1 MTGLSKFNIPIRQF
15 GRKKKR
21 KRPKKTKRKKIKDKS
36 NAPIVNRFVYDPLSA
51 FKMLKVHSY
60 VSFDENMHLYIRL
73 GTDPKRSEFNVRG
86 SCYLPYGNGKS
97 VKVGF
102 VPGNDE
108 EKNKATEAK
117 VDIIV
122 EQKELDNIQK
132 GVFNFDK
139 LYATNEGIKLLKPL
153 ARILG
158 PKGLFPNKKVF
169 WCFAFYNFDII
180 YCVAYNDCF
189 NRGVCKIYKPNS
201 EIMLFLSDKT
211 LQKIRSP
218 KYDTLPI
225 FRFVIISFKNLKI

>member
-1 MTGLSKFNIPIRQF
+1 MTGLSKFNIPVRQF

-21 KRPKKTKRKKIKDKS
+21 KRAKKVKKKKIKDKS
-36 NAPIVNRFVYDPLSA
+36 NAPIINRYVYDPLSA
-51 FKMLKVHSY
+51 FKMLKAHSY
-60 VSFDENMHLYIRL
+60 ASFDENMHLYIRL

-108 EKNKATEAK
+108 ERKKAKEAN

-122 EQKELDNIQK
+122 EEKEFENIQR
-132 GVFNFDK
+132 GVFNFEK
-139 LYATNEGIKLLKPL
+139 LYATSEGIKLLKPL

-169 WCFAFYNFDII
+169 YDVVFYSIHIMSCLVSDS
-180 YCVAYNDCF
+180 CF
-189 NRGVCKIYKPNS
+189 NRG
-201 EIMLFLSDKT
+201 T
-211 LQKIRSP
+211 W
-218 KYDTLPI
+218 
-225 FRFVIISFKNLKI
+225 